1 MSAALE
7 SRAEAAKLARLLGQR
22 DPSALAFLEA
32 APADELRA
40 YREQVTDLLYDD
52 GAAVARRAG
61 EAARLLPPPII
72 AKIAK
77 EALGALLSARLG
89 GQLQPA
95 TAVHVVARLE
105 VGYLAQVAAELDPRR
120 AADVI
125 AAMPAEL
132 VGDVA
137 GAMARNGEHVA
148 MGRFVMHLDDGALA
162 ACVEQLGDEDLIRI
176 AFVLEGKERLDRL
189 TASLRDA
196 RAARLPAC
204 ARRCGLEDEL
214 ADLLD
219 HLSPEQRARVTA
231 GT

>member
-1 MSAALE
+1 MSAVLE

-22 DPSALAFLEA
+22 DGAALAFLLE
-32 APADELRA
+32 APADELRL

-52 GAAVARRAG
+52 GAAIAKRAG
-61 EAARLLPPPII
+61 EAARLLPPQVI
-72 AKIAK
+72 AKIAR

-95 TAVHVVARLE
+95 TAVSVVQRLE
-105 VGYLAQVAAELDPRR
+105 VGYLAEVAAELDPRR

-148 MGRFVMHLDDGALA
+148 MGRFVMHLDDDALL
-162 ACVEQLGDEDLIRI
+162 ACVEQLADEDLLRI
-176 AFVLEGKERLDRL
+176 AFVLEGKERIDRL
-189 TASLRDA
+189 VACLRDG

-204 ARRCGLEDEL
+204 ARRSGLADEL
-214 ADLLD
+214 ADLLA
-219 HLSPEQRARVTA
+219 HLGPEQRARVGA
-231 GT
+231 EG